1 MAQLLALLLR
11 LVVEGSRQR
20 PFLTTILKLGFELVE
35 QATFL
40 LKLIAENLLVC
51 VELTVLSLKVYSE
64 LKRKLTNLVRSK
76 VTLIFPTRC
85 HVLVSSRLT
94 VLSRFSCLSSRC
106 SKCEYNVFNR
116 VVSF

>member
-40 LKLIAENLLVC
+40 LKLIAENLLVG
-51 VELTVLSLKVYSE
+51 
-64 LKRKLTNLVRSK
+64 
-76 VTLIFPTRC
+76 
-85 HVLVSSRLT
+85 VS
-94 VLSRFSCLSSRC
+94 
-106 SKCEYNVFNR
+106 
-116 VVSF
+116 

>member
-1 MAQLLALLLR
+1 MAQLFALLLR

-20 PFLTTILKLGFELVE
+20 PFLTTVLKLGFELAE

-51 VELTVLSLKVYSE
+51 VELTVLSLEVNSE
-64 LKRKLTNLVRSK
+64 LRKRTNLIRSK